1 MRKRRVRLYRVT
13 VKLGWHKV
21 KHDNWI
27 TGRIHHLLL
36 RRAPWWDWGHRVMI
50 LVGTCIGGNYDAPEP
65 PTWWYRLGPP
75 KRMRRTGF
83 PRHPLSTYEVIKGD
97 YSEFCRR
104 TEGLNEDQMYEWQ
117 AIGTNQDDEL
127 ILGHRFWGGKMR
139 QCDVALLRKYLRMW
153 HRRNW
158 WGLRSWLYSQA
169 LHAAVERRIPFTC
182 QTTPD
187 HGTGGYT
194 HWHCQLRKRHDGPHR
209 YNAIT
214 WHDGLRVISDQER
227 EAIEEHTR
235 LWEDEIRS
243 GQ

>member
-83 PRHPLSTYEVIKGD
+83 PRHPLSTYEVINTGQV
-97 YSEFCRR
+97 
-104 TEGLNEDQMYEWQ
+104 LN
-117 AIGTNQDDEL
+117 
-127 ILGHRFWGGKMR
+127 
-139 QCDVALLRKYLRMW
+139 VAQTR
-153 HRRNW
+153 
-158 WGLRSWLYSQA
+158 
-169 LHAAVERRIPFTC
+169 VEVDRRIAR
-182 QTTPD
+182 
-187 HGTGGYT
+187 
-194 HWHCQLRKRHDGPHR
+194 W
-209 YNAIT
+209 
-214 WHDGLRVISDQER
+214 
-227 EAIEEHTR
+227 R
-235 LWEDEIRS
+235 LDPVGR
-243 GQ
+243 